1 LANRARVLMRLR
13 KWSDAVRDLKEA
25 GVGAASPNEQ
35 RDVALA
41 WDLGRALFLGGQI
54 EESVQ
59 AHRQLLAQL
68 EKANAGADPASPL
81 QRAEKETL
89 LLLAQ
94 LAYHQ
99 GDVTQAKKYVM
110 QWYDSS
116 HTQHARHTHDTHDT
130 PTHRASCMQRE
141 EGRQL
146 PGRLADDER
155 PGPAHRGL
163 HRGADRAPADPE
175 AEQDAVSSSLR
186 HASRSLADAGT
197 LHTSSTRTSKAL

>member
-1 LANRARVLMRLR
+1 VLANRAQVLMRLR

-25 GVGAASPNEQ
+25 GVGAASPNGQ

-41 WDLGRALFLGGQI
+41 WDLGRALFLGDQI

-110 QWYDSS
+110 QWYD
-116 HTQHARHTHDTHDT
+116 THA
-130 PTHRASCMQRE
+130 
-141 EGRQL
+141 
-146 PGRLADDER
+146 
-155 PGPAHRGL
+155 PAHHTPHTEQELPHQGELVVCSVKKDGSYLGGWQMMSGLGLLIEDYTVAQTALQQIQKLSKTPSAHLYAMQAVLSLMQVHCARGPP
-163 HRGADRAPADPE
+163 H
-175 AEQDAVSSSLR
+175 
-186 HASRSLADAGT
+186 
-197 LHTSSTRTSKAL
+197 